1 MLIGFALL
9 LVLHGLIHV
18 LGFAKAFG
26 LADLP
31 QLREPISVMGGL
43 VWLAAGLL
51 FVASAVALFAWQR
64 AWWAVA
70 AAAVVISV
78 IAIAFSWNDA
88 KFGLIANGLVAAG
101 IACRLLGKGPF
112 GLS

>member
-1 MLIGFALL
+1 MLIGFAFL
-9 LVLHGLIHV
+9 LVVHGLIHA

-31 QLREPISVMGGL
+31 QLREPIPVMSGV
-43 VWLAAGLL
+43 VWLVAGLL
-51 FVASAVALFAWQR
+51 FIASAIALFAWQR
-64 AWWAVA
+64 GWWIVA
-70 AAAVVISV
+70 AAAVFLSLL
-78 IAIAFSWNDA
+78 AIASSWNDA